1 MQNSVPQTEPTRIF
15 NKTFISLLFVNM
27 MMNMGQNMSNTL
39 ISKYAKV
46 LGGTPEVIGMV
57 SSLFAVT
64 ALLFKLFSAPAIDTF
79 NRKYIL
85 IGSMG
90 VLGVAFTSFALSYSI
105 PALIISRLIQ
115 GTAMAFTTTCCLA
128 LASDALPQDKLG
140 SGLGIF
146 SLAQAGCQAIGP
158 TIGLSLVDA
167 VGYNT
172 AFAASAVMMFVAA
185 GVTFFVKTEHTPGR
199 RFKITLASI
208 VAKEAIV
215 PATLMFFLAM
225 TFSTIGSFLVV
236 YAEEYDVKNIGYYFT
251 VYALTLLVTRPIVG
265 RLSDKFGTVRVIIPA
280 MFFFALSFVIISFS
294 RTFPMFLVAAF
305 VSAFGYG
312 ACQPAVQALCMRCVP
327 RERRGAGSCTNYI
340 GTDCGMLAGP
350 IIGGAIA
357 TSAGYP
363 TMWRFMLIPI
373 FIAALFAILTRR
385 TMDRVDGITPKS
397 K

>member
-1 MQNSVPQTEPTRIF
+1 
-15 NKTFISLLFVNM
+15 M
-27 MMNMGQNMSNTL
+27 MMNMGQNMSTTL

-46 LGGTPEVIGMV
+46 LGGSPEVIGTV

-90 VLGVAFTSFALSYSI
+90 VLGIAFTSFAFSYSI
-105 PALIISRLIQ
+105 PALIVSRLIQ

-128 LASDALPQDKLG
+128 LASDALPQNKLG

-158 TIGLSLVDA
+158 QIGLSLADA
-167 VGYNT
+167 VGYNI
-172 AFAASAVMMFVAA
+172 AFGASAVMMFIAA
-185 GVTFFVKTEHTPGR
+185 GVTFFVKNEHTSGR
-199 RFKITLASI
+199 KFKITLSSI
-208 VAKEAIV
+208 VAKEAAI
-215 PATLMFFLAM
+215 PAILMFFLAM
-225 TFSTIGSFLVV
+225 AFSTIGSFLVV
-236 YAEEYDVKNIGYYFT
+236 YSEDYNITNIGYYFT
-251 VYALTLLVTRPIVG
+251 VYALTLLVTRPVVG
-265 RLSDKFGTVRVIIPA
+265 KLSDKFGTVRVIIPA
-280 MFFFALSFVIISFS
+280 MFFFALSFIIISYS
-294 RTFPMFLVAAF
+294 RTLPMFLFAAF

-350 IIGGAIA
+350 IVAGAVA
-357 TSAGYP
+357 SSAGYP
-363 TMWRFMLIPI
+363 AMWRFMLIPI
-373 FIAALFAILTRR
+373 VLATVFAFCARR
-385 TMDRVDGITPKS
+385 SMDKVDGIEKKS